1 MPPSVLALAPAVCA
15 GCGTEFAP
23 ALLSCPACHRLTH
36 ADALARLAAHAEEAE
51 RSGDRAAA
59 LRLWREALALIP
71 RGAQQHGAVSGKIEA
86 LGTASWARR
95 AGPAGAV
102 GLVLWKAKFALV
114 FLLGKAK
121 LLLLGLTKVS
131 TLATMLLS
139 LGVYWTAWG
148 WKFALGV
155 VASIYIHEIGHVAAL
170 QRLGIRASAPMFVP
184 GFGAFVRLEQH
195 PTTEA
200 EDARVGLAGPLWG
213 LGATLVAYAAFLA
226 SGAGALA
233 AIAQWSAR
241 INLFNLLP
249 VWQLDG
255 SRGFHAFSRAQRWV
269 VVAAVALL
277 WLLTRE
283 GLLVLL
289 LAVTSF
295 AALSGKPAERGNGTA
310 LGQYLF
316 LLAVLAAL
324 SAVPVA
330 VP

>member
-1 MPPSVLALAPAVCA
+1 MPPSALVPALCA
-15 GCGTEFAP
+15 GCATEFAP

-36 ADALARLAAHAEEAE
+36 ADALARLAAQAEEAE
-51 RSGDRAAA
+51 HSSDRTAA
-59 LRLWREALALIP
+59 LHLWREALPLIP
-71 RGAQQHGAVSGKIEA
+71 PGSEQHQAVAAKIQG
-86 LGTASWARR
+86 LGRSSWTRR

-102 GLVLWKAKFALV
+102 GLVLWKAKLALV
-114 FLLGKAK
+114 LLLGKAK

-155 VASIYIHEIGHVAAL
+155 VVSIYVHEIGHVAAL

-200 EDARVGLAGPLWG
+200 EDAHVGLAGPLWG

-226 SGAGALA
+226 TGAGALA
-233 AIAQWSAR
+233 AIAQWGAR
-241 INLFNLLP
+241 INLFNLVP

-255 SRGFHAFSRAQRWV
+255 SRGFHALSRAQRWV
-269 VVAAVALL
+269 VVAAVAAL
-277 WLLTRE
+277 WLLTHE

-289 LAVTSF
+289 LAVMSLRTL
-295 AALSGKPAERGNGTA
+295 AGKAAERGHATA

-316 LLAVLAAL
+316 LLVVLSAL
-324 SAVPVA
+324 SAIPVSVP
-330 VP
+330 

>member
-1 MPPSVLALAPAVCA
+1 LA
-15 GCGTEFAP
+15 TQ
-23 ALLSCPACHRLTH
+23 
-36 ADALARLAAHAEEAE
+36 AEEAE
-51 RSGDRAAA
+51 RSGERTSAM
-59 LRLWREALALIP
+59 RLWREALPLIP
-71 RGAQQHGAVSGKIEA
+71 RGSQQHAAVSDRIQA
-86 LGTASWARR
+86 LGTASWVRR
-95 AGPAGAV
+95 AGPVGAV
-102 GLVLWKAKFALV
+102 SLVLWKAKFALV

-121 LLLLGLTKVS
+121 LLLLGLTKIS

-255 SRGFHAFSRAQRWV
+255 SRGFHALSRGQRWL
-269 VVAAVALL
+269 VVAAVAAL
-277 WLLTRE
+277 WALTHE

-289 LAVTSF
+289 LAVSLFTTLGS
-295 AALSGKPAERGNGTA
+295 KPAERGHGLA

-316 LLAVLAAL
+316 LLVALSAL

>member
-1 MPPSVLALAPAVCA
+1 MPPSALVAALCA

-36 ADALARLAAHAEEAE
+36 ADALERLAAQAEQAE
-51 RSGDRAAA
+51 QSSDRAAA
-59 LRLWREALALIP
+59 LCLWREALPLIP
-71 RGAQQHGAVSGKIEA
+71 PGSKQHEAVAAKVQA
-86 LGTASWARR
+86 LGRASWTRR
-95 AGPAGAV
+95 AGPAGAI
-102 GLVLWKAKFALV
+102 GLVLWKAKLALV
-114 FLLGKAK
+114 LLLGKAK
-121 LLLLGLTKVS
+121 VLLLGLTKVS

-155 VASIYIHEIGHVAAL
+155 VVSIYVHEIGHVAAL

-200 EDARVGLAGPLWG
+200 EDAHVGLAGPLWG

-255 SRGFHAFSRAQRWV
+255 SRGFHALSRAQHWV
-269 VVAAVALL
+269 VVAAVAAL

-289 LAVTSF
+289 LGGTLF
-295 AALSGKPAERGNGTA
+295 TTLGRKPAEKGNANA

-316 LLAVLAAL
+316 LLLAL
-324 SAVPVA
+324 SALSAIPVRVP
-330 VP
+330 